1 MATDPGIRTGTTT
14 AASPA
19 PVCPELHFDQR
30 TELGEFLRSRRARL
44 KPADVGLREYNRRRR
59 VPGLRR
65 EELAQVAGVSA
76 AYYTR
81 LEQGN
86 GQNVSNEV
94 LDAISSALGLSE
106 AEHAHLVHLARPPRR
121 KQGVELRRQQV
132 RPELLEMLS
141 ALDSVPAYVWGRRS
155 DVLAWNRLA
164 CVLFGDWN
172 ARAPRDR
179 NWGRVAFL
187 EPRAR
192 QRFADWE
199 AKAADVVGH
208 LRWYAGRH
216 PNDPQL
222 GELLADLSVSADFRR
237 MWDAHQV
244 KRKTHGRMRIN
255 HPAVGEL
262 TVCYETFTL
271 PGDEDQ
277 SLAIYHAEAGT
288 SSEEA
293 LRSLTLSREL
303 TAGVRD

>member
-1 MATDPGIRTGTTT
+1 MATDPDTGTAT
-14 AASPA
+14 APRPA
-19 PVCPELHFDQR
+19 PEGPELHFDQR

-44 KPADVGLREYNRRRR
+44 KPADVGLPDYGRRRR

-86 GQNVSNEV
+86 GQNVSAEV
-94 LDAISSALGLSE
+94 LDAISSALALSE
-106 AEHAHLVHLARPPRR
+106 AEHAHLVHLVKPLQRQRP
-121 KQGVELRRQQV
+121 VEPQRQRV
-132 RPELLEMLS
+132 RPELLATLS

-164 CVLFGDWN
+164 CVLFGDWS

-179 NWGRVAFL
+179 NWGRVTFL
-187 EPRAR
+187 EPAAR

-199 AKAADVVGH
+199 TKAADVVGH
-208 LRWYAGRH
+208 LRWYAGRY

-222 GELLADLSVSADFRR
+222 AELLADLSVSADFRR
-237 MWDAHQV
+237 LWDAHQV
-244 KRKTHGRMRIN
+244 KRKTHGHMLLN
-255 HPAVGEL
+255 HPDVGEL
-262 TVCYETFTL
+262 TVRYETFTL

-277 SLAIYHAEAGT
+277 SLAIYHAEPGT
-288 SSEEA
+288 ASAAA
-293 LRSLTLSREL
+293 LRSLTLAREL
-303 TAGVRD
+303 TAGARD